1 MTTKKKATKKTGKAL
16 AKQERKNSDVGHWGA
31 GQLVGGTA
39 IGREVVPF
47 GTALVAFE
55 AAFEKVSDVRKALL
69 GREGEG
75 FDVVANHARRL
86 ADAASN
92 LQVAGWNLRESAY
105 READK

>member
-1 MTTKKKATKKTGKAL
+1 MATNKKT
-16 AKQERKNSDVGHWGA
+16 AKKQAKRVNVGLNGP
-31 GQLVGGTA
+31 VGYQVA
-39 IGREVVPF
+39 RLEVVSF

-55 AAFEKVSDVRKALL
+55 AAFAKVSDIRKVLL

-86 ADAASN
+86 ADAASQ
-92 LQVAGWNLRESAY
+92 LQTAGWNLREAAY